1 MKVPKKK
8 KTKDK
13 QKNKNKKS
21 TNGADMKRYI
31 ILD

>member
-8 KTKDK
+8 KQRQK